1 MPTEIGPSFPT
12 SNMRCELEFFDGAEL
27 HLLYMARRLREALAV
42 ETVLGQA
49 EIEYFVEPGPY
60 EGGFLFKRELIGA
73 YFYVLPADLPR
84 AREALAR
91 HKYRPYQE
99 SVQRSA

>member
-1 MPTEIGPSFPT
+1 VEFEASFPLIE
-12 SNMRCELEFFDGAEL
+12 MRCDLDFFKGAEL

-60 EGGFLFKRELIGA
+60 EGGFLFRRELTGA
-73 YFYVLPADLPR
+73 FFYVLPADLPR
-84 AREALAR
+84 AREVLLR
-91 HKYRPYQE
+91 HKYRPYEQD
-99 SVQRSA
+99 VQRSA

>member
-1 MPTEIGPSFPT
+1 MSPLIE
-12 SNMRCELEFFDGAEL
+12 MRCDLDFFGGAEL

-60 EGGFLFKRELIGA
+60 EGGFLFRRELTGA
-73 YFYVLPADLPR
+73 FFYVLPADLSR
-84 AREALAR
+84 AREVLLR
-91 HKYRPYQE
+91 HKYRPYEQD
-99 SVQRSA
+99 VQRSA

>member
-1 MPTEIGPSFPT
+1 
-12 SNMRCELEFFDGAEL
+12 MRCELEFFNGAEL

-42 ETVLGQA
+42 ETLLGQA

-60 EGGFLFKRELIGA
+60 QGGFLFTRELTGA

-84 AREALAR
+84 AREIMVR
-91 HKYRPYQE
+91 NKYKPYE
-99 SVQRSA
+99 ELVLHSKA